1 MARLRWALKREVERM
16 DEFLR
21 WAIGIPM
28 FLAPFVITALLAFA
42 YGYHIG
48 SKDRNRGIKL

>member
-1 MARLRWALKREVERM
+1 M

-28 FLAPFVITALLAFA
+28 FLAPFVITALLGFA

-48 SKDRNRGIKL
+48 SKDRNGGINL